1 MWNELLKNKTAL
13 AFAGGV
19 ATGLIAVVVMESD
32 VFKEI
37 SSKALADLKS
47 FKSELEDIPFEV
59 DNDVEEVNY
68 TEKD

>member
-1 MWNELLKNKTAL
+1 
-13 AFAGGV
+13 
-19 ATGLIAVVVMESD
+19 MESG